1 MEMVRTFVAVELPQQ
16 VKDGLTGIQQDLKR
30 AGNDVVR
37 WVTAEGMHLTLK
49 FLGEI
54 PVDMVSQVDAALEE
68 AAAGIPPFGLATA
81 ELGFFPNATSP
92 RVFWIDL
99 KGDVPALL
107 RLQENVELAL
117 NALGFRREA
126 RGFSPHLTL
135 ARFRDTAQPE
145 KRKAFGEEVVHRKA
159 SASLAFT
166 VDGINLVKSILTPGG
181 AIYARLTR
189 VPLIPPP

>member
-1 MEMVRTFVAVELPQQ
+1 MDMARTFVAVELPQQ

-37 WVTAEGMHLTLK
+37 WVMAEGMHLTIK

-54 PVDMVSQVDAALEE
+54 PVDMVSQVDAALKE
-68 AAAGIPPFGLATA
+68 AAAGIPPFGLETA

-99 KGDVPALL
+99 KGNVPALL

-117 NALGFRREA
+117 DALGFRREA

-135 ARFRDTAQPE
+135 ARFRDTALPE
-145 KRKAFGEEVVHRKA
+145 RRKAFGEEVVHRKVPA
-159 SASLAFT
+159 SWAFT
-166 VDGINLVKSILTPGG
+166 VDGINLVKSTPTSGG
-181 AIYARLTR
+181 VIYARLTR
-189 VPLIPPP
+189 VPLKG